1 MSITLPAA
9 LDNWLDEQAAAT
21 DIEREQLLL
30 ELLTAYRKATELDGE
45 SRAELLRI
53 DEDELADAVE
63 TQLEDELS
71 ATLDEK
77 LSTQLDEKL
86 SAQLDERIDARV
98 EAALDGPV
106 TEQVTEAKNSVQ
118 RRLSNRIDSV
128 ESEFD
133 EKITDVRE
141 RVIQVKKETDA
152 KAPKD
157 HSHPE
162 LTHLS
167 QLEAEIDE
175 LQSSLDSLRSDFEET
190 VPDADER
197 IDEAS
202 GRIEQMEQRLKTVA
216 WVVSDLREAH
226 ESSRGLETVERIK
239 RAAAQAD
246 IERANCENCGDS
258 VAISLLTDPKCPHCD
273 VTVSNVEP
281 AGGWFSKPKL
291 LTAKQLESGE
301 Q

>member
-1 MSITLPAA
+1 MASESSTERTMSITLPAA
-9 LDNWLDEQAAAT
+9 LDDWLDEQAAAT
-21 DIEREQLLL
+21 DVEREQLLV
-30 ELLTAYRKATELDGE
+30 ELLTAYRKAAELDTE
-45 SRAELLRI
+45 STADLVRLE
-53 DEDELADAVE
+53 EGELAAAVE
-63 TQLEDELS
+63 AQLENE
-71 ATLDEK
+71 
-77 LSTQLDEKL
+77 QI
-86 SAQLDERIDARV
+86 SAQLDERIDARI

-106 TEQVTEAKNSVQ
+106 TEQVSEAKNSVQ
-118 RRLSNRIDSV
+118 RQLSNRIDTV
-128 ESEFD
+128 ETEFD
-133 EKITDVRE
+133 KKIKDVRE

-152 KAPKD
+152 RAPKD
-157 HSHPE
+157 HTHPE
-162 LTHLS
+162 LQQFA
-167 QLEAEIDE
+167 QLETRIDE

-226 ESSRGLETVERIK
+226 ESRGGLETVERIK
-239 RAAAQAD
+239 RAAAQED

-273 VTVSNVEP
+273 VTVTNVEP